1 MNSNDFWNMLNFWSN
16 NNPTEP
22 KQVSRAKDFTKM
34 LASQT
39 DDLVTGGMGKDL
51 VNENYD
57 AFTRKALLALAL
69 GGVGS
74 AGAKYLPMAAAKR
87 AKSVAKRQKMFD
99 EIMEEGWESGL
110 FDQGFG
116 GLGAMYHPKN
126 AEDVWRM
133 AHLTKRDVAKIRKD
147 AERMR
152 TDFVNDLVDDL
163 LAKEKA
169 ANSVTKQAEKIVNK
183 EFKRIQKKGPAYK

>member
-1 MNSNDFWNMLNFWSN
+1 MNPNDFWDMLNFWAKD
-16 NNPTEP
+16 NPAVP
-22 KQVSRAKDFTKM
+22 KQVSTAKNFTKM
-34 LASQT
+34 LANQT

-57 AFTRKALLALAL
+57 ALTRKALLALAL
-69 GGVGS
+69 GGVSG
-74 AGAKYLPMAAAKR
+74 AGAKYLPMMAAKR
-87 AKSVAKRQKMFD
+87 TESVAKRKKMFD
-99 EIMEEGWESGL
+99 ELMEEGWESGL

-126 AEDVWRM
+126 AEDVWKM
-133 AHLTKRDVAKIRKD
+133 AHLTKRDVAKINKE
-147 AERMR
+147 AQRMR
-152 TDFVNDLVDDL
+152 TDFVNDLIDDL

-183 EFKRIQKKGPAYK
+183 EFKKIQKKGPAYK